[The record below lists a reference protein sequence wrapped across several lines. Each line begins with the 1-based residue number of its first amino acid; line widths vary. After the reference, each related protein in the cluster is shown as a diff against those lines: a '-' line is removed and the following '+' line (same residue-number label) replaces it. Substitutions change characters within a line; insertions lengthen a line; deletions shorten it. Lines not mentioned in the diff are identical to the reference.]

1 VPSYVVEAYVSSL
14 EPGKLADAAERA
26 REAAAALSAGRRRI
40 RFVRSTFL
48 PTDEVGFLVF
58 EADSAD
64 AVRELAARAE
74 ITYERIVEAVEVV

>member
-1 VPSYVVEAYVSSL
+1 VQSYVVEAYVSSL
-14 EPGKLADAAERA
+14 EPGKLDDAAKRA
-26 REAAAALSAGRRRI
+26 REVAVALEAEGRRI

-58 EADSAD
+58 EAESAD
-64 AVRELAARAE
+64 VVRELAGRAG